1 MANLGLL
8 EIVIIILVV
17 TFILLLFFT
26 LKKLLRTTLS
36 ENTKIFWI
44 ISFICLQIV
53 ALVAFIIYHDH
64 IMSPDKK
71 ANIQN
76 N

>member
-1 MANLGLL
+1 MANLGFL

-26 LKKLLRTTLS
+26 LKKLLRTGLT
-36 ENTKIFWI
+36 ENSKIFWI
-44 ISFICLQIV
+44 IAFVCLQIL

-64 IMSPDKK
+64 IMSPEKRATDKK
-71 ANIQN
+71 L
-76 N
+76 